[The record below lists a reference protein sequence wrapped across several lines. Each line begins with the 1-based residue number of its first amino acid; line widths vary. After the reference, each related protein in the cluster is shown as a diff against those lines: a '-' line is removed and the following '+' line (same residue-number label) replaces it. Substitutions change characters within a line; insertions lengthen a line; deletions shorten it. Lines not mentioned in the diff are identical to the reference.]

1 MKRYLMPILVAIL
14 AIGIIFEVSCDS
26 SQQRIAELEQQ
37 VAALTQQV
45 KGLTA
50 EDASPTWVLEDD
62 VEAEVIYGNK
72 NPDWLPFDLKV
83 GDRVEGEVSVSNG
96 EPIVVG
102 EVRDP
107 YGNVVAQT
115 SHITFQGEYW
125 ENSGFPWRFAFIA
138 YTEGKYQL
146 RVFPFFTLQG
156 GQPSAHLKITCYGG
170 H

>member
-26 SQQRIAELEQQ
+26 SQQRIAELEEQ

-62 VEAEVIYGNK
+62 VEVEVIYGNK
-72 NPDWLPFDLKV
+72 NPNWIPFDLNV
-83 GDRVEGEVSVSNG
+83 GDRVEGEVSVSHA
-96 EPIVVG
+96 ESIVLG

-107 YGNVVAQT
+107 YGNIVVQT
-115 SHITFQGEYW
+115 SHITFQGEYRR
-125 ENSGFPWRFAFIA
+125 NSGFPWRFAFIA
-138 YTEGKYQL
+138 YKEGKYQL
-146 RVFPFFTLQG
+146 GVFSFATLQG
-156 GQPSAHLKITCYGG
+156 GQPSAHLKITRYE
-170 H
+170 HK